1 MTDTKKENVAATTF
15 SRSDILTRL
24 SQLYSDITVLQ
35 NIRKGKDDQ
44 SKSGGRERNKK
55 SGMAYNSVVK
65 TLNLKFYAEQLLT
78 EYMTDDE
85 LYLYWQY
92 LNKNYNY
99 MLTHPKAKTMAKTDG
114 HLLDFLFDDL
124 KERVE
129 NFDSSFQVAFIVHDA
144 DKKADA
150 DDYFKLS
157 SIKPHAHMVI
167 KKRNNRAFRMNTIMK
182 ALGINFRRY
191 IDNDLWKQGVATCWN
206 FAHSV
211 AYLTHE
217 TDKAQADGKTIY
229 SRDRIISNCP
239 SSEIDDF
246 REGYLIANEKRKL
259 TNQELAKL
267 DKQFFDYGYSL
278 KNFDDLYNSLDFI
291 ARSNSKM
298 RTIKESY
305 QRGVDERLKKEPP
318 EVNRVCLFIEGP
330 PNTGKTYAVN
340 NALKALGH
348 KVFEVTGGGSGKFDN
363 LSITDTAIT
372 IDDEVCPNLLNMTDS
387 RITTAYK
394 RNSNNPYWTGSMF
407 VVTSNKPFLSW
418 CNDSGLRVFGFTKNS
433 FNENSLNEHGNA
445 MLSRFILCEVVDY
458 GDYFQIVSNTDFTH
472 LRGTAEEKQ
481 DKINRAMELI
491 KIANSIMKDY
501 TKKSS
506 NDDFEVD
513 FSVYLNGEECK
524 ISDLKKEYNEVFAPL
539 WKSLNPD
546 KDFATIA
553 FDFDSWLK
561 NGASNSY
568 DKKVGFF
575 RK

>member
-1 MTDTKKENVAATTF
+1 MTDTKKENVAGTTF
-15 SRSDILTRL
+15 SRTQILAGL
-24 SQLYSDITVLQ
+24 SELYSSIIILEENRQ
-35 NIRKGKDDQ
+35 NKDKNAKSADKRGKKKG
-44 SKSGGRERNKK
+44 
-55 SGMAYNSVVK
+55 GMAHDSVVK

-78 EYMTDDE
+78 EYMRDGE
-85 LYLYWQY
+85 LYLYWCNLY
-92 LNKNYNY
+92 DDYIRMLND
-99 MLTHPKAKTMAKTDG
+99 PKAKTMAMSEG
-114 HLLDFLFDDL
+114 NELDFLFEDL
-124 KERVE
+124 KERVKS
-129 NFDSSFQVAFIVHDA
+129 FDSSFQIAFIVHNE
-144 DKKADA
+144 DKTADA
-150 DDYFKLS
+150 DDFFKLS
-157 SIKPHAHMVI
+157 SMKPHVHMVI
-167 KKRNNRAFRMNTIMK
+167 KKRNNKAFRINSILK

-191 IDNDLWKQGVATCWN
+191 IDNDLWKHGVATCKN
-206 FAHSV
+206 FAASV

-217 TDKAQADGKTIY
+217 TDKAQADGKTLY
-229 SRDRIISNCP
+229 SRDRIVSNCP

-267 DKQFFDYGYSL
+267 DQQFFDYGYSL
-278 KNFDDLYNSLDFI
+278 KDFDDLYNSLDFI

-305 QRGVDERLKKEPP
+305 QRGIEERLKKESP

-340 NALKALGH
+340 NALKALSH

-387 RITTAYK
+387 RMTTAYK

-418 CNDSGLRVFGFTKNS
+418 CDDSGLRVFGFTKNS
-433 FNENSLNEHGNA
+433 LNEHGKA

-458 GDYFQIVSNTDFTH
+458 GDYSQIVPSMDFSN
-472 LRGTAEEKQ
+472 LRGTEEEKQ

-513 FSVYLNGEECK
+513 FSVYLNGKECK
-524 ISDLKKEYNEVFAPL
+524 ISDLKKEYNEIFAPL

-546 KDFATIA
+546 KDFATTA